1 MAYCSNCGNEIKDG
15 SKFCDSCG
23 NEVQRNEKEKQKAK
37 IMNCPQCGAI
47 INTFLSKCESCGTE
61 FRGLDVSQS
70 IKEFA
75 QKLSEI
81 DSDKQRLNLI
91 KEFPIPNTK
100 EDIMEYMI
108 LASSNIGYKDDL
120 YKDEEAEAYEEAWM
134 TKFLQGYQKAK
145 LVFANDRDFS
155 KIQKMYEN
163 TLARR
168 ENADNERKIRAFQG
182 LLMKNL
188 GVAGGILALFIAL
201 IMDVLRL
208 NASMIELVGVIVL
221 LVSAS
226 SLKKRDAEKIDY
238 ALVVGSGFISI
249 TLSFWFDNGSMLMLG
264 GVITIIVSVV
274 SFLRIKG
281 WYL

>member
-1 MAYCSNCGNEIKDG
+1 MAYCSSCGNEIKDG
-15 SKFCDSCG
+15 SKFCNSCG
-23 NEVQRNEKEKQKAK
+23 NEVQRSEKEKHKVK

-61 FRGLDVSQS
+61 FRGLNVSQS
-70 IKEFA
+70 VKEFA
-75 QKLSEI
+75 QKLSEA
-81 DSDKQRLNLI
+81 DSNKQRLYLI

-108 LASSNIGYKDDL
+108 LTSSNIGYKNDL
-120 YKDEEAEAYEEAWM
+120 YKGEEAEAYEEAWM

-145 LVFANDRDFS
+145 LVFVNDRDFS

-168 ENADNERKIRAFQG
+168 ENVDNERKIRAFQG

-221 LVSAS
+221 IISAS
-226 SLKKRDAEKIDY
+226 SLKKWDAEKLDY
-238 ALVVGSGFISI
+238 ALVVGSGFTSI
-249 TLSFWFDNGSMLMLG
+249 ALSFLFDNGSMLMLG

-274 SFLRIKG
+274 SFMKKSD
-281 WYL
+281 